1 MNQNSKTSED
11 SIDLKELFFSLIAQW
26 KIIACCVVLSLIC
39 ALLYLRI
46 TPDTYSVD
54 AMVQVED
61 SKGAASAALL
71 GDLSKASG
79 GLSQKSPADPE
90 IEILRSRMVL
100 GQVIQNLNLDIN
112 IKDNQSS
119 LIGKLVSQDQSKLEY
134 RHDAVIYTNQNNN
147 LIVKQL
153 SVPEYYLDKPLKLE
167 FKDVNQ
173 FTLTYKDEV
182 VFNGLL
188 NKKNILNTDKGLWQ
202 VQLNT
207 QGNLKDHSYTLTKL
221 ALPTAVNQF
230 NTIYGVAEKGKMT
243 GVIGLSYLGQD
254 PEHITQVL
262 NSVLNVYHEQNIERK
277 SLESKQTLAFLE
289 KQLPELRKQ
298 LEDSEIK
305 FNQFREKYK
314 TVDVNAESELLL
326 KQNIDLEKLKIELQQ
341 KQAELSAKYTND
353 HPLILQIDA
362 QITEIN
368 KKIADLN
375 NRLTQLPE
383 TQRLYLQLYRDVKV
397 NTELY
402 TSLLNS
408 YQQLKIAN
416 AGEIGNVRI
425 IDTAVEPVKPIKP
438 KKLIVLIL
446 SIFVGGFIGVLIALL
461 RKMMRSGVND
471 STQIENELDL
481 PVYATVP
488 RSPIQE
494 TRMSILKKKKS
505 IPILAVKSSDD
516 IAIESLRSIRTAI
529 HFALTSAKNNIIMIA
544 GPSPEV
550 GKSFISTNLAT
561 IFAQGNKRVLLID
574 ADMRR
579 GYMHKYFD
587 VEVKPG
593 LSELLSGQA
602 DLTQVLHK
610 TQVANLDVITR
621 GKSPANPSEMLS
633 STQFKDLLEKFQT
646 QYDHIIIDTPP
657 VLAVTD
663 GIIISQYTGVN
674 LIVARYAKSHMKE
687 LELTVN
693 RFEQAGVKVN
703 GFILNDIQRSSGGGY
718 GYNYAYTYK
727 AQKEDLLKVFLKSR
741 VK

>member
-39 ALLYLRI
+39 ALLYLWI

-727 AQKEDLLKVFLKSR
+727 AQKED
-741 VK
+741 

>member
-100 GQVIQNLNLDIN
+100 GQVIQNLNLDIS

-173 FTLTYKDEV
+173 FTLTYKDQV

-221 ALPTAVNQF
+221 ALLTAVNQF
-230 NTIYGVAEKGKMT
+230 NSIYSVAEKGKMT

-262 NSVLNVYHEQNIERK
+262 NNVLNVYHKQNIERK

-727 AQKEDLLKVFLKSR
+727 AQKED
-741 VK
+741 